1 MMTVVNLL
9 YYMSL
14 QCNIELKLK
23 DPSSEQENVGPPYQE
38 NYFQKTTCR
47 ACTKEG
53 PLQDKT
59 CVLIAP
65 YSSCMYV
72 LYHTGGKITVE

>member
-14 QCNIELKLK
+14 PYNIELKLK

-38 NYFQKTTCR
+38 SYFQK
-47 ACTKEG
+47 
-53 PLQDKT
+53 P
-59 CVLIAP
+59 
-65 YSSCMYV
+65 
-72 LYHTGGKITVE
+72 HTGLVQKRGLFKIKPVF